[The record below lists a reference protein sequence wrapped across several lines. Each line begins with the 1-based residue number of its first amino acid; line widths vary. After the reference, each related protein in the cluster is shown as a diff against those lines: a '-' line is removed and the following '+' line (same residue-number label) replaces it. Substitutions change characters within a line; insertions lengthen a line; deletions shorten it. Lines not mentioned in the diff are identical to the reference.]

1 MYHFYKAAPPNK
13 RAKAE
18 GGEMTCVATQL
29 MRGKAGMRGR
39 VLDTQMG
46 RAEILIC
53 GLGNGCV
60 VPILQ
65 GYFI

>member
-13 RAKAE
+13 RAKARR
-18 GGEMTCVATQL
+18 GEMTCVATQL
-29 MRGKAGMRGR
+29 MRGKVGMRGR
-39 VLDTQMG
+39 VLDTQKG

-53 GLGNGCV
+53 GLGNGYV

-65 GYFI
+65 RYFM